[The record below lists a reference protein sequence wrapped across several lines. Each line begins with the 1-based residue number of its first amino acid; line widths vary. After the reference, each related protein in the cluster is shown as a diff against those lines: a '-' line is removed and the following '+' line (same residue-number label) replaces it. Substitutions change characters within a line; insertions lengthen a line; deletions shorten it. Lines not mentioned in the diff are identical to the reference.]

1 MRPQHITA
9 ENRAPR
15 RAAGAA
21 ARRASMRPQHITA
34 ENVRAGHAH
43 QHGDGCFNE
52 AAAYHCG
59 KPATDG
65 LAAPDQ
71 RASMRPQHITAE
83 NMPVIPQTAAAVGAS
98 MRPQHITAEN
108 MNYER
113 LIIHNCGCF
122 NEAAAYHCGKPVVG
136 VESNETVETAS
147 MRPQH
152 ITAENLSSMVSRIP
166 CRCASMRPQ
175 HITAENS
182 FHRVV

>member
-9 ENRAPR
+9 ENSARRSRAPPR
-15 RAAGAA
+15 TECFNEAA
-21 ARRASMRPQHITA
+21 AYHCGKPGASARGWRSGPTS
-34 ENVRAGHAH
+34 
-43 QHGDGCFNE
+43 FNE